1 VAVRPRPAARGLRAR
16 VPRRGPGRRPVPR
29 GGDAPFGGSAIDHI
43 AAWHKRQYDISADD
57 VDWEVAQIIVAAEY
71 GWDAIAGPHRMNWKQ
86 FALARQHLAEREVGR
101 IYREIEAQEDAMFE
115 ASARQLSR

>member
-1 VAVRPRPAARGLRAR
+1 
-16 VPRRGPGRRPVPR
+16 
-29 GGDAPFGGSAIDHI
+29 
-43 AAWHKRQYDISADD
+43 
-57 VDWEVAQIIVAAEY
+57 
-71 GWDAIAGPHRMNWKQ
+71 MNWKQ